1 MAVAI
6 STLDKIKDI
15 VQNRHEY
22 AKEWKAR
29 TGRKVLGVFCTYV
42 PEEIA
47 YAAGMLPVRL
57 LGSHEPQDVTEPYLF
72 GMFCPFS
79 RDVLAQGLK
88 GRYDYLNGIA
98 ASHTCMHINQSFESW
113 SLHLPV
119 ERSLFVS
126 MPSHVQSP
134 RARPFLTAQL
144 ELFKTQLEEWTGK
157 TITDEDL
164 DRAIDVYN
172 TNRRLMWDVY
182 NLRKSA
188 NPPITGLETMY
199 VALAEQMMDK
209 EEHNQLLRELL
220 EELKTRKLD
229 RNPGARLMIVGSED
243 DDTEFLKMVENV
255 GATIVVDDHCTGTR
269 YFWNEVECIGD
280 NRLESLANRYL
291 DRSPCPNRD
300 WPARRRFPL
309 IGQMVKDFG
318 VQGVII
324 IQQKFCDPHEADIP
338 ALTAFLKKGGIPT
351 LFLEFDV
358 TVPVG
363 QFRIRVE
370 AFLET
375 IGQEDLF

>member
-1 MAVAI
+1 VAVAT
-6 STLDKIKDI
+6 STIEKIKNV
-15 VQNRHEY
+15 VQNRHQY
-22 AKEWKAR
+22 AQDWQKKN
-29 TGRKVLGVFCTYV
+29 GGKLLGVFCTYV

-47 YAAGMLPVRL
+47 YAAGVLPVRL

-88 GRYDYLNGIA
+88 GRFSYLNGIA
-98 ASHTCMHINQSFESW
+98 VAHTCMHINQAFESW

-126 MPSHVQSP
+126 MPSKVQSP
-134 RARPFLTAQL
+134 RALPLLTGQMGI
-144 ELFKTQLEEWTGK
+144 FKSEIEEWTGNK
-157 TITDEDL
+157 ISDADL

-172 TNRRLMWDVY
+172 TNRRLMWEVY
-182 NLRKSA
+182 ATRKA
-188 NPPITGLETMY
+188 ENPPITGLETMY
-199 VALAEQMMDK
+199 VALAQQMMDK
-209 EEHNQLLRELL
+209 EEHSQLLRELL

-229 RNPGARLMIVGSED
+229 RNTGARLMILGSED
-243 DDTEFLKMVENV
+243 DDTEFLKMVEAV
-255 GATIVVDDHCTGTR
+255 GATIVTDDHCTGTR
-269 YFWNEVECIGD
+269 YFWNEVERSGG
-280 NRLESLANRYL
+280 NRLEDLANRYIN
-291 DRSPCPNRD
+291 RTPCPNRD
-300 WPARRRFPL
+300 WPGRVRFPRVL
-309 IGQMVKDFG
+309 EMAKDYG
-318 VQGVII
+318 VQGAII

-338 ALTAFLKKGGIPT
+338 SLTAFLKKNGIPT